1 MTACSVH
8 VEVYLLKILW
18 AGKAGMT
25 QLSLFIPF
33 CAVLVGFTRVFVVTW
48 HVDRV
53 LADPG

>member
-18 AGKAGMT
+18 AGKAGRT